1 MLDVHA
7 VLHLRPV
14 LPAGALAPDPPHQPH
29 IERTFSEPR
38 RRVKVIGRLPGE
50 RSALSLLFAVLDRAA
65 GGWRGVTYIPADVR
79 LLQMI
84 CRDLGLTTARKE
96 HPDPDPHGDGTDVA

>member
-1 MLDVHA
+1 MSRDRHRRTRRA
-7 VLHLRPV
+7 RRPPV
-14 LPAGALAPDPPHQPH
+14 LPAGALAPHPPHQLD
-29 IERTFSEPR
+29 IERTFGETR

-65 GGWRGVTYIPADVR
+65 GGWRGITYTPADVR

-84 CRDLGLTTARKE
+84 RRDLGLTLSRKE
-96 HPDPDPHGDGTDVA
+96 